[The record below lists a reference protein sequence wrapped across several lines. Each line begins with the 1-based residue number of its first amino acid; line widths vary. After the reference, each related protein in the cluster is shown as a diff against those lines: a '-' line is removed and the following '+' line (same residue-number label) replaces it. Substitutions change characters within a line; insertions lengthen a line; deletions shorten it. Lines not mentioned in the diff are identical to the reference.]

1 MQGGEKKAQF
11 FFDMDAKMEDDG
23 RGKKRKHDGE
33 GPPKAQGP
41 CWFCLSSAEVGEGSI
56 IDNTLHSCRSRS
68 IS

>member
-41 CWFCLSSAEVGEGSI
+41 CWFCLSSAEVGE
-56 IDNTLHSCRSRS
+56 
-68 IS
+68 